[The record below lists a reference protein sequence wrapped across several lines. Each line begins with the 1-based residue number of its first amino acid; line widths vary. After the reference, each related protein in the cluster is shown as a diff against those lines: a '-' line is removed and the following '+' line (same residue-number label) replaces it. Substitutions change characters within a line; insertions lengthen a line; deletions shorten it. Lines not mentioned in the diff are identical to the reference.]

1 MRLFHFVVTSLLNG
15 LTVAIPWVEPLP
27 TPQDFLADAGVSP
40 QPTDAPGYN
49 GIPKELRRR
58 QQDVIYPPPDNWCG
72 FIEGDYDS
80 PLTCRSS
87 YTCVNSNYAVGCC
100 PNTLTAC
107 TNLYTTCH
115 DYGSIC
121 DADCEANEKIRKC
134 SDSDFPYCGTYS
146 FPTGTYLYNCEST
159 TNNGLSSVE
168 QLADFYITA
177 ISSSFSLTEAPATA
191 SSPTSPRYPPSYTA
205 SPTYSS
211 SSDDEGLSANAIRG
225 IAAGVSV
232 GVCAIFILLAIF
244 IVKRRR
250 ANRLK
255 RASQP
260 NQPPAYSPSVPM
272 EQTPQAYQPVPQQ
285 DQSYPPAQAGYFAP
299 SGPAKGGA
307 EVNTQPSLSPGQ
319 DANQNQRHSA
329 ANHSLLSP
337 NSTGQGS
344 GAAAGR
350 DSYRSYA
357 PTSPT
362 ITEVDGSERP
372 IPEADG
378 LQRPLSSHTGMVS
391 PIHAGSSAASPPP
404 ANGQFV
410 QQYGNSTHGQQPGHG
425 QARDSYISPRP
436 GTHEVAPT
444 QPYLGPYEMPNERY

>member
-1 MRLFHFVVTSLLNG
+1 MRLFHFVVPSLFNG
-15 LTVAIPWVEPLP
+15 LTIAIPWVEPLP
-27 TPQDFLADAGVSP
+27 TPQNFLADAGVSP
-40 QPTDAPGYN
+40 RPTDAPGYSR
-49 GIPKELRRR
+49 IPKELRRR

-72 FIEGDYDS
+72 FIDGDY
-80 PLTCRSS
+80 
-87 YTCVNSNYAVGCC
+87 
-100 PNTLTAC
+100 
-107 TNLYTTCH
+107 
-115 DYGSIC
+115 
-121 DADCEANEKIRKC
+121 
-134 SDSDFPYCGTYS
+134 
-146 FPTGTYLYNCEST
+146 GTYLYNCEAT
-159 TNNGLSSVE
+159 TNTGLLSVE
-168 QLADFYITA
+168 QLADYYITA
-177 ISSSFSLTEAPATA
+177 ISSSFSLTEAAATT
-191 SSPTSPRYPPSYTA
+191 SSAALPRYTPSYTA
-205 SPTYSS
+205 SSSYIS
-211 SSDDEGLSANAIRG
+211 SSDDDGLSANAIRG
-225 IAAGVSV
+225 IAIGVSI

-244 IVKRRR
+244 VVKRRR

-255 RASQP
+255 RASPP
-260 NQPPAYSPSVPM
+260 NLPPAYSPSVPM
-272 EQTPQAYQPVPQQ
+272 QQTPQAYQPVPQQ
-285 DQSYPPAQAGYFAP
+285 DQSYPPTQAGYFAP

-307 EVNTQPSLSPGQ
+307 GVNSQPSLSPGQ

-329 ANHSLLSP
+329 ANNSLLSP

-391 PIHAGSSAASPPP
+391 PMQAGSSTASPPP

-410 QQYGNSTHGQQPGHG
+410 QQYGNPAHGQQPGHV
-425 QARDSYISPRP
+425 QAHDSYISPRP

>member
-40 QPTDAPGYN
+40 QPTHAPGYN
-49 GIPKELRRR
+49 GLPKELRRR

-72 FIEGDYDS
+72 FIEGDYD
-80 PLTCRSS
+80 
-87 YTCVNSNYAVGCC
+87 
-100 PNTLTAC
+100 
-107 TNLYTTCH
+107 
-115 DYGSIC
+115 
-121 DADCEANEKIRKC
+121 
-134 SDSDFPYCGTYS
+134 
-146 FPTGTYLYNCEST
+146 
-159 TNNGLSSVE
+159 
-168 QLADFYITA
+168 FYITA
-177 ISSSFSLTEAPATA
+177 ISSSFSLTEAAATA
-191 SSPTSPRYPPSYTA
+191 SSPTSPRYTASYTA
-205 SPTYSS
+205 SPSYIS

-260 NQPPAYSPSVPM
+260 NLPPAYSPSVPM
-272 EQTPQAYQPVPQQ
+272 EQTPQAYQPVSQQ

-299 SGPAKGGA
+299 SGPTKEGV

-337 NSTGQGS
+337 NSNGQGS

-391 PIHAGSSAASPPP
+391 PIHAGSSTASPPP